1 MVIEGLKDYIRIVT
15 NSSKYMVH
23 STLGSFT
30 EELPSDKFIRI
41 HRSFTVVDV
50 DKVDVVEGDRL
61 EIGRIRHTIGRSYLS
76 ETKDR
81 ILNRVKSNHNL

>member
-41 HRSFTVVDV
+41 HRSFTVAI
-50 DKVDVVEGDRL
+50 DKVYVVEGDSL
-61 EIGRIRHTIGRSYLS
+61 EIGSIRYTIGRSYLS
-76 ETKDR
+76 ETKGR
-81 ILNRVKSNHNL
+81 ILSRVKSNHNL